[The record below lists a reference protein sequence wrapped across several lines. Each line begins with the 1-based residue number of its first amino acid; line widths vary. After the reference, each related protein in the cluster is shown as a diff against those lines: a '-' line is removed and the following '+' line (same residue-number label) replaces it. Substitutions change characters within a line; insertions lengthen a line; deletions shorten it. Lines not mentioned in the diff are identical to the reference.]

1 MSQKALLWFGAGT
14 FLVLNIFAFLFY
26 KERMVFN
33 DAAFHLFAILEKNDF
48 AFQNHRYVATLTQS
62 FPLMAS
68 RLGLSLT
75 TVAILYSL
83 SFEIVYFIVFLI
95 LITVF
100 KNRLLALAFLLF
112 STLMVRHTFFWCLS
126 EVVQGAAVYFIY
138 LAFWFKSIDS
148 GRYKSGFFNSLI
160 MFILLALLV
169 FSHPLMPFCV
179 LYGSAFFFLFYR
191 KADLSIRKSILIHGI
206 AYVLMY
212 VLRSLLLRTSNDTYA
227 SSGLISG
234 LKLFPHYLN
243 IPANAK
249 FAHYFI
255 CDYTFVSILAVV
267 IGLYYL
273 VKREYLFFILFC
285 VSFIG
290 YAFMVNISDING
302 PEQYYVEYRYLYLSV
317 FVILPFVYQL
327 LPEIKN
333 LRIRALA
340 IALPVLMSLIFIFN
354 LHPTYIK
361 RTIWHRDLMN
371 STSHLKNKKLIL
383 APDDGML
390 DSLKMLWGVSYEMW
404 LISTIETGESRSVIV
419 EEQAGQY
426 EDATKQTQEFQTPWG
441 QLWYAG
447 LRSDYMRFTDTTTS
461 YIRYNYREHK

>member
-1 MSQKALLWFGAGT
+1 MSQKALLWFGTGT
-14 FLVLNIFAFLFY
+14 FLILNIFAFLFY
-26 KERMVFN
+26 KERMVFT

-48 AFQNHRYVATLTQS
+48 AFQNHRYVAILTQS
-62 FPLMAS
+62 FPLIAS

-75 TVAILYSL
+75 TVAMLYSL

-95 LITVF
+95 LILGF
-100 KNRLLALAFLLF
+100 RNRMLALGFLLF

-138 LAFWFKSIDS
+138 LAFWFRSIES
-148 GRYKSGFFNSLI
+148 GKYKAGFFNTI
-160 MFILLALLV
+160 TMFALLVLLV

-179 LYGSAFFFLFYR
+179 LYGSAFFFLLYR
-191 KADLSIRKSILIHGI
+191 KADLSIRKSILIHGVGY
-206 AYVLMY
+206 ALMY
-212 VLRSLLLRTSNDTYA
+212 VLRSLLLRTSNDTSA
-227 SSGLISG
+227 SSGLVNG
-234 LKLFPHYLN
+234 LKLFPHYLD

-255 CDYTFVSILAVV
+255 YDYTFISLLAII
-267 IGLYYL
+267 IGIYYL

-290 YAFMVNISDING
+290 YAFMINISDTNG

-317 FVILPFVYQL
+317 FVILPFIYQL

-333 LRIRALA
+333 LRLKTLVIG
-340 IALPVLMSLIFIFN
+340 LPVLMSLVFIFS
-354 LHPTYIK
+354 LHPTYLK
-361 RTIWHRDLMN
+361 RTIWHRNLMN

-383 APDDGML
+383 APDDGMR
-390 DSLKMLWGVSYEMW
+390 DSLKMLWGVSFEMW
-404 LISTIETGESRSVIV
+404 LISTMETGQSRSVIV

-426 EDATKQTQEFQTPWG
+426 EDATKQTQEFQNPWA
-441 QLWYAG
+441 QVWYDG
-447 LRSDYMRFTDTTTS
+447 LRSDYMRFTDTTTA